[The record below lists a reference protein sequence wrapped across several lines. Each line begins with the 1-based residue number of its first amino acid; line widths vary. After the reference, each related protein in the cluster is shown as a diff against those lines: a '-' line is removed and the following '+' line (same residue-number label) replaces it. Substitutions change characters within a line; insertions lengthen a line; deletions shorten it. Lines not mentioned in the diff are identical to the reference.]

1 MQKKRSWRWL
11 GWVLVLAAAAWGGW
25 RWHQARGAN
34 GNGVVA
40 YRTVPLARGE
50 IIQTVTAN
58 GALGAV
64 QTVQVGSE
72 VSGKITELFAD
83 YNSAVTNGQVL
94 ARLDASTYERQLEQ
108 SRAELESA
116 QASLQLAGANFKR
129 AQELRAA
136 DLVSQADFDQ
146 AEATLAQARASLR
159 MKEASLSKVQVDL
172 EKTTIYSPMDGVVI
186 SRAVDVGQTVAASLN
201 APVLFTLAQDLRQMR
216 IEAQISEADVGGVAE
231 GQAVNFTVDAF
242 PAETFTGL
250 VSQVRYEPVTNQGVV
265 NYIAI
270 VDVDNGELKL
280 RPGMTANASII
291 TAKREDVLRLPNAAL
306 RFRPPEGAVVADP
319 ERGGR
324 PAGAESPAGG
334 EEQARKGEW
343 RREHGGAEWSGHDRR
358 GGGENGAADRK
369 LVYVQEEKGG
379 LRRQPV
385 RLGISDGT
393 WTEVNGPALQE
404 GDLIVTGTQT
414 AAEKE
419 KGGRSSAERM
429 PFMPHPPRGAPH

>member
-11 GWVLVLAAAAWGGW
+11 GWGLVLAAAVWGGW
-25 RWHQARGAN
+25 RWHQAHGAN
-34 GNGVVA
+34 GNGAVA

-94 ARLDASTYERQLEQ
+94 ARLDASTYERQREQ
-108 SRAELESA
+108 SQAELESA
-116 QASLQLAGANFKR
+116 QASLQLAEANFKR
-129 AQELRAA
+129 AQELRSA

-146 AEATLAQARASLR
+146 TEAGLAQARASLR

-201 APVLFTLAQDLRQMR
+201 APTLFTLAQDLRQMR

-270 VDVDNGELKL
+270 VDVDNGDLKL

-291 TAKREDVLRLPNAAL
+291 TAKRESVLRLPNAAL
-306 RFRPPEGAVVADP
+306 RFRPPAGAAVTAP
-319 ERGGR
+319 ERSER
-324 PAGAESPAGG
+324 PAGAEGPAGG
-334 EEQARKGEW
+334 EDQARSGEW
-343 RREHGGAEWSGHDRR
+343 RGTLGSAAWGGHEHHN
-358 GGGENGAADRK
+358 GGENDTAARK
-369 LVYVQEEKGG
+369 VVYVQDEKGG
-379 LRRQPV
+379 LRMQPV

-393 WTEVNGPALQE
+393 WTEVTGPALQE

-414 AAEKE
+414 TSEKE
-419 KGGRSSAERM
+419 TASRSSSAGS

>member
-11 GWVLVLAAAAWGGW
+11 GWGLVLAAAVWGGW
-25 RWHQARGAN
+25 RWHQAHGAN
-34 GNGVVA
+34 GNGAVA

-116 QASLQLAGANFKR
+116 QASLQLAEANFKR
-129 AQELRAA
+129 AQELRSA

-146 AEATLAQARASLR
+146 TEAGLAQARASLR

-201 APVLFTLAQDLRQMR
+201 APTLFTLAQDLRQMR

-270 VDVDNGELKL
+270 VDVDNGDLKL
-280 RPGMTANASII
+280 RPGMTANAAVV
-291 TAKREDVLRLPNAAL
+291 TAKRENVLRLPNAAL
-306 RFRPPEGAVVADP
+306 RFRPPEGAVVAPP
-319 ERGGR
+319 ERPEGVSSPNAKEAESGKR
-324 PAGAESPAGG
+324 GAGEKRGYRRDEGPAGAA
-334 EEQARKGEW
+334 QKT
-343 RREHGGAEWSGHDRR
+343 
-358 GGGENGAADRK
+358 
-369 LVYVQEEKGG
+369 VYVLDEKNG
-379 LRRQPV
+379 LRLQPV
-385 RLGISDGT
+385 ELGVSDGT
-393 WTEVNGPALQE
+393 WTEVLGPAPKE
-404 GDLIVTGTQT
+404 GARIATGIQAAGEKAEVST
-414 AAEKE
+414 AGKT
-419 KGGRSSAERM
+419 S
-429 PFMPHPPRGAPH
+429 PFMPSRPKGSSAASPPPGM